1 MKQREE
7 RIEDYLCGRMSPA
20 EQEQFE
26 KQLVEDHDLLGDFL
40 AGQKLHVALEEYK
53 DELAVRDLIKKAAKP
68 GKVQTA
74 RVISLKAHTWRM
86 IGVAASVSLLMVTT
100 AFLFFMG
107 MNQQNDNKAKF
118 RALRKDLDKIQRN
131 QNAIQRDLNSKSNK
145 TIDPVSSGTGFAL
158 TSNGLFVTSLHLVQ
172 QADSIVLQDQRG
184 NSYAAQPLFRDAVR
198 DIAIL
203 RVDDPSFVQLP
214 ALPYSFALSK
224 PALGEKVFTLGFPR
238 EDIVYGEG
246 TLSSRTGYNG
256 DTTSC
261 QVSIPLNPG
270 NSGGPL
276 VNSNG
281 QVIGI
286 ISGKASET
294 EGTSFAIKSASLMD
308 AIESLESDSLG
319 DALQMKPVG
328 RLSGLSREKQ
338 VERIEPFVVMVKV
351 YGSR

>member
-7 RIEDYLCGRMSPA
+7 RIEDYLSGRMSQA
-20 EQEQFE
+20 EQDQFE
-26 KQLVEDHDLLGDFL
+26 KQLVEDHDLLNDFL
-40 AGQKLHVALEEYK
+40 SGQKLHTALREYK
-53 DELAVRDLIKKAAKP
+53 DELTVRDLISKAAKP
-68 GKVQTA
+68 GKIHTA

-100 AFLFFMG
+100 GFLFFMG
-107 MNQQNDNKAKF
+107 MTQQNDNKAKF
-118 RALRKDLDKIQRN
+118 RALRKEVDKIQRN
-131 QNAIQRDLNSKSNK
+131 QNALQRNLNNK
-145 TIDPVSSGTGFAL
+145 TSPRIDPVSSGTGFAL

-184 NSYAAQPLFRDAVR
+184 NSFSAEPLFRDAVR

-238 EDIVYGEG
+238 EEIVYGEG

-276 VNSNG
+276 VNAKG

-286 ISGKASET
+286 ISGKAAET
-294 EGTSFAIKSASLMD
+294 EGTAFAIKSASLMD
-308 AIESLESDSLG
+308 AIERLQADSLG
-319 DALQMKPVG
+319 DPLHIKPVG
-328 RLSGLSREKQ
+328 KLSGLSREKQ
-338 VERIEPFVVMVKV
+338 VECIEPFVVMVKV
-351 YGSR
+351 FGAR